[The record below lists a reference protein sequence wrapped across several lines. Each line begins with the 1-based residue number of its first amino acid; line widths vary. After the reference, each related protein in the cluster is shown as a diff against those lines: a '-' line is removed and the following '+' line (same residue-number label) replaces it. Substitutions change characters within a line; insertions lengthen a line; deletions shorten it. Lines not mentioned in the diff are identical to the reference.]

1 MNKSHWL
8 VASIVAGCAVLV
20 ACSTT
25 SSGGGT
31 NYGSY
36 TNCLAQG
43 ASSDCVSCVENN
55 CGTPLS
61 NIESSCSAYLNCA
74 CPGGNYDST
83 AANSSSCEAN
93 LTGNQACVNASDGFN
108 SCETSSCAAQCGTAD
123 AGTDDGGTSS
133 DSSSAGDGAGTV
145 ACGIGYAAASC
156 ASCVTSNCCT
166 QSTTCAGD
174 TACVGI
180 INCQGPCANNDTT
193 CLNNCV
199 TSASSSAQTE
209 FNNLQSCL
217 QMQCTNNGC

>member
-8 VASIVAGCAVLV
+8 VASVVAGCAVLV
-20 ACSTT
+20 ACSSA
-25 SSGGGT
+25 SSAGGT

-36 TNCLAQG
+36 TSCLAQG

-61 NIESSCSAYLNCA
+61 NEESSCTDFLSCG
-74 CPGGNYDST
+74 CPGGNYSDP
-83 AANSSSCEAN
+83 AWNSSACQAK
-93 LTGNQACVNASDGFN
+93 LTGNQPCINANDGFV
-108 SCETSSCAAQCGTAD
+108 SCVSSSCATQCGTAD
-123 AGTDDGGTSS
+123 GGTGDGGTS
-133 DSSSAGDGAGTV
+133 DGDNGGEASAAV
-145 ACGIGYAAASC
+145 ACGIGYAAVSC
-156 ASCVTSNCCT
+156 ANCVTSNCCT

-174 TACVGI
+174 SACTGI

-199 TSASSSAQTE
+199 TSASSSGQTE

>member
-8 VASIVAGCAVLV
+8 VASVVAGCAVLV
-20 ACSTT
+20 ACSST
-25 SSGGGT
+25 SSAGPT

-36 TNCLAQG
+36 TSCISQG
-43 ASSDCVSCVENN
+43 ASSDCVSCVESN
-55 CGTPLS
+55 CGTALS
-61 NIESSCSAYLNCA
+61 NIESACTSYWSCA
-74 CPGGNYDST
+74 CPGGNYDAT
-83 AANSSSCEAN
+83 AAMSSSCEAN
-93 LTGNQACVNASDGFN
+93 LTGNNACSNETAGFNTCVN
-108 SCETSSCAAQCGTAD
+108 SSCAAQCGTAD
-123 AGTDDGGTSS
+123 GGTGDASDGSS
-133 DSSSAGDGAGTV
+133 DDGAGTT

-166 QSTTCAGD
+166 QSNTCAGD
-174 TACVGI
+174 SACTGI

-193 CLNNCV
+193 CLSNCV